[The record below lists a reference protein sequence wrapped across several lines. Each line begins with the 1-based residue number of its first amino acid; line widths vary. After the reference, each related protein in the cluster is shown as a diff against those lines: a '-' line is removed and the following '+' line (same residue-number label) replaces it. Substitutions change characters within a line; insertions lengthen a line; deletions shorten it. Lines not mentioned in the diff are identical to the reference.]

1 MRLPT
6 IVALLLLLRAILITR
21 RKGVTMFTLVGFS
34 SDSYW
39 VQDFDVWTTVEEAEA
54 EMTKAG
60 AVKVLAYGDYI
71 AQLG

>member
-1 MRLPT
+1 MS
-6 IVALLLLLRAILITR
+6 
-21 RKGVTMFTLVGFS
+21 TLVGFS

-60 AVKVLAYGDYI
+60 AVKVLAYEDYI
-71 AQLG
+71 AQQA